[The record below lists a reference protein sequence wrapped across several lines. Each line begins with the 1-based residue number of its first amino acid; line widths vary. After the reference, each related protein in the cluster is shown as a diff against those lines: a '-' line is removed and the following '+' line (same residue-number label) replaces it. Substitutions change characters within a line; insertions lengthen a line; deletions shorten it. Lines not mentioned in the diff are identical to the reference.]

1 MRKRSNE
8 NKDFL
13 FKCILSLENEKEC
26 LDFFRDLCTAKE
38 LDEMSKRINAARLLY
53 KGHVYT
59 EVKDMT
65 GLSTATIS
73 RVSRCLQDSDD
84 GYVKM
89 LEKLCGDDDVTEAES
104 GSDNAS
110 D

>member
-1 MRKRSNE
+1 MRKRVSG

-38 LDEMSKRINAARLLY
+38 LDEMSKRISAAHLLY
-53 KGHVYT
+53 KGHVYN
-59 EVKDMT
+59 EVKEIT

-84 GYVKM
+84 GYIRV
-89 LEKLCGDDDVTEAES
+89 LEKVGDPDDAS
-104 GSDNAS
+104 SDS
-110 D
+110 